1 MARKCTSSFEPK
13 CHAGDHKR
21 AYMSGVLPMGVWDA
35 DNCTGSRL
43 SAFQPML
50 VFGFV
55 SPTPGPVPLIA
66 IFAMQRH
73 IKNPPWGSQCI
84 TCLEGIVI
92 GLARFPRTCPRHSCR
107 LGSFCLACS
116 NWCLGQHFWHD
127 VWGTADGLWH
137 AGHALLACGLFLGLG
152 VWRRLSW
159 TKLAS
164 FPARH

>member
-84 TCLEGIVI
+84 TCLEGIVSNAQASSI
-92 GLARFPRTCPRHSCR
+92 GFLTSIGEALQLVAPCNGPMSNVTEL
-107 LGSFCLACS
+107 LGE
-116 NWCLGQHFWHD
+116 G
-127 VWGTADGLWH
+127 
-137 AGHALLACGLFLGLG
+137 
-152 VWRRLSW
+152 
-159 TKLAS
+159 
-164 FPARH
+164 